1 MLEYSADFSH
11 LKIIGWH
18 FEAGW
23 RGEEG
28 RGEGICLPK
37 RRLEQRNRNDFQKFS
52 FFLPFLL
59 SLPLSRRADK
69 RLGLMQFMVMSSRR
83 GEPRPGGVAPSC
95 PGTLLC
101 SGTALL
107 WLLVGN
113 PEQGLP
119 GGVAGPISGDLL
131 FIWGQE
137 PRQGG
142 WQGVAASWPG
152 PGGLRRADGNSG
164 WGRTVPTTTHPW
176 GWCVSWPIRADSL
189 PST

>member
-1 MLEYSADFSH
+1 M
-11 LKIIGWH
+11 G
-18 FEAGW
+18 GGG
-23 RGEEG
+23 GEEG
-28 RGEGICLPK
+28 RGEGSCLPK

-69 RLGLMQFMVMSSRR
+69 RLGLMRFTVMSSWR

-101 SGTALL
+101 SGTSSALAPCRKS
-107 WLLVGN
+107 GTRA
-113 PEQGLP
+113 PTQGW
-119 GGVAGPISGDLL
+119 GGRPISRDLL

-142 WQGVAASWPG
+142 WEGIAASSPAPRAQDRG
-152 PGGLRRADGNSG
+152 AQTGGR
-164 WGRTVPTTTHPW
+164 
-176 GWCVSWPIRADSL
+176 
-189 PST
+189 